1 VAIVR
6 PVSGLSLSGRLA
18 RFTRVEPTS
27 SGHTVTPLEL
37 FFDLVYVFAIT
48 QVTALMAHELGW
60 RGAVRGLVVLALLW
74 WAWCSYA
81 WLGNQARAD
90 EGLVRTGMIIATA
103 ALLLVALAIP
113 EAWADHGEHHLN
125 AALLLAVALGVV
137 RMGHLTVYWIAAAG
151 DTGLRRQLVR
161 TAVPVIIAIV
171 LLVAGSLVGGA
182 WQTGL
187 WLLALA
193 VDYSGIYLA
202 GTDWR
207 LPAPGHFAER
217 HGLIV
222 LIALGESLVAIGVG
236 INDQP
241 LTVPLVG
248 MALLGLAISVALW
261 WAYFDVVA
269 SVAEGVL
276 HRQTGIDRI
285 KLARD
290 SYTYL
295 HFPMVAGIV
304 FLALGLKKVAE
315 YVADTSHH
323 ELTDALPPTARWALF
338 GGIAAYLVAHL
349 AFRYRNTGSLNP
361 ARAVAA
367 VLLVVV
373 GVVGYAFPALAQLGI
388 AAAITVAMIAYEVIR
403 YADARIAIRHRPEP

>member
-1 VAIVR
+1 MTIVR
-6 PVSGLSLSGRLA
+6 RVSVPSSRGRLA

-27 SGHTVTPLEL
+27 SDQTVTPLEL

-48 QVTALMAHELGW
+48 QVTALMAHELGS
-60 RGAVRGLVVLALLW
+60 RGALRGLVVLALLW

-90 EGLVRTGMIIATA
+90 EGLVRTGMIVATA

-113 EAWADHGEHHLN
+113 EAWAGHGEHHLN
-125 AALLLAVALGVV
+125 AALLLALALGIV
-137 RMGHLTVYWIAAAG
+137 RMGHLTVYWIAATG
-151 DTGLRRQLVR
+151 DSGLRRQLVR
-161 TAVPVIIAIV
+161 TAVPVIAAIA
-171 LLVAGSLVGGA
+171 LLVAGALIGAA

-193 VDYSGIYLA
+193 VDYSGIYLS

-269 SVAEGVL
+269 SVAERVL
-276 HRQTGIDRI
+276 HRETGIDRI

-323 ELTDALPPTARWALF
+323 QLSDALPPTARWALF

-349 AFRYRNTGSLNP
+349 AFRYRNTGSVNP

-373 GVVGYAFPALAQLGI
+373 GVVGYALPALAQLGI
-388 AAAITVAMIAYEVIR
+388 AAALTVAMITYEVIR
-403 YADARIAIRHRPEP
+403 YADARIAIRHRTA